1 MRIPIS
7 TAPRGYAVKVSTSAV
22 GQPVALKIKLDTRT
36 KSTSF
41 DATSWSFDMSEP
53 TMDAN

>member
-7 TAPRGYAVKVSTSAV
+7 TAPRGYAVKVSTSDA
-22 GQPVALKIKLDTRT
+22 GQPVALKIKLGTRP